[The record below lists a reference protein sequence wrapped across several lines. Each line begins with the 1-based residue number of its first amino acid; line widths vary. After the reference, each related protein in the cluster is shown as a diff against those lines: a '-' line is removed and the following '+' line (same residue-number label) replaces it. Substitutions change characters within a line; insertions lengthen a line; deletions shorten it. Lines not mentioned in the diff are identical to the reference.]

1 MFLNFCTMQ
10 NTRQI
15 NIMSYLKTKEEEMSG
30 YGQLISKRFLGKPVA
45 MLSASDD
52 YVRGFCYYKGIIKNI
67 GDDYIEL
74 QHGKVTEYFN
84 LAWVISVKEQQ
95 D

>member
-1 MFLNFCTMQ
+1 MN
-10 NTRQI
+10 
-15 NIMSYLKTKEEEMSG
+15 YLKTEEERMSG

-45 MLSASDD
+45 MLSACDD
-52 YVRGFCYYKGIIKNI
+52 YVRGFCYYKGIIRII
-67 GDDYIEL
+67 GADFIEL

-84 LAWVISVKEQQ
+84 LALVISVKEQQ

>member
-1 MFLNFCTMQ
+1 
-10 NTRQI
+10 
-15 NIMSYLKTKEEEMSG
+15 
-30 YGQLISKRFLGKPVA
+30 
-45 MLSASDD
+45 MLSACDD
-52 YVRGFCYYKGIIKNI
+52 YVRGFCYYKGIIRNI